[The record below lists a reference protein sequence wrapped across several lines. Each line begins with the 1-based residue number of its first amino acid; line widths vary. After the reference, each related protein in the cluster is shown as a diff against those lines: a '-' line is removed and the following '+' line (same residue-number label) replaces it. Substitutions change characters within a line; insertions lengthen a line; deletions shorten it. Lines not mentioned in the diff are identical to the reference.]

1 MRGMTRSLILAATFV
16 LVIITWADAQSQ
28 TGKIPLVGILGGST
42 ADAAKRNFD
51 AFRDGMRELGWV
63 EGKNVVFKYRHAD
76 GDLSRLAGFAA
87 ELVKLNVDI
96 ILAAGSQSPPRQN
109 KQQRRYPLSPE
120 PRGIWS
126 APVWCKAWRAQ
137 VAISRVPPSYLLT

>member
-28 TGKIPLVGILGGST
+28 TGKIPRVGILGGSS
-42 ADAAKRNFD
+42 ADAAKRNID
-51 AFRDGMRELGWV
+51 AFRDEMRELGWV
-63 EGKNVVFKYRHAD
+63 EGKNIVFEYRHAD

-96 ILAAGSQSPPRQN
+96 ILAAGSQSTAAA
-109 KQQRRYPLSPE
+109 KQATATIPIVAGAAGDLV
-120 PRGIWS
+120 G
-126 APVWCKAWRAQ
+126 AGWCKAWRAQ